1 MVGVEECT
9 NNNKFGKEDCGDDED
24 GNDDDCMVS
33 LLGEENSNCEEDVEL
48 DSDNE
53 RPWSTNKRRHVGV

>member
-1 MVGVEECT
+1 MVEVEECIA
-9 NNNKFGKEDCGDDED
+9 NNNYGKEDCGDKED

-33 LLGEENSNCEEDVEL
+33 LPGEENMNCKEYVES

-53 RPWSTNKRRHVGV
+53 RPWKTNKRRHVGV